1 MKIFLF
7 IICISASI
15 AGCKKGN
22 IAPAGLTGTWELR
35 HYSGTIAGVDKDV
48 PAGNGALIQF
58 KSDGTYARFT
68 NSMQNS
74 QGPYKIV
81 RNSITFGDKKYDGL
95 YLDGETIG
103 SFIFLKSDTLT
114 IGDTFPDGVTS
125 LYIRQ

>member
-7 IICISASI
+7 VVCISASI

-22 IAPAGLTGTWELR
+22 LIPAGLTGTWELR

-48 PAGNGALIQF
+48 PAENGTLIQF

-68 NSMQNS
+68 DSKQNS

-95 YLDGETIG
+95 YLNGGTIG

-125 LYIRQ
+125 LYIRK